1 MSDLSHLN
9 VPFDK
14 VIEIVSEQLIIAK
27 DDICIALEKLKN
39 DDEEGVYWGRDQD
52 MYNRAIDDVIQVIK
66 NIKKGE

>member
-14 VIEIVSEQLIIAK
+14 VLEIISEAVSDTK

-66 NIKKGE
+66 NH

>member
-1 MSDLSHLN
+1 MSDLN

-39 DDEEGVYWGRDQD
+39 GDKESVHWSREQFS
-52 MYNRAIDDVIQVIK
+52 YNRAIDDAIQVVK
-66 NIKKGE
+66 NH